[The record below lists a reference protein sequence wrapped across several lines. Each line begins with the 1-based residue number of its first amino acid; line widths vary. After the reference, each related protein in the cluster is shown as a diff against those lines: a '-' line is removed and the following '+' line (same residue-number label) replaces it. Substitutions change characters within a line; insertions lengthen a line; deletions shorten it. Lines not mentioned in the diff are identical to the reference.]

1 MIDYKPMFKLMVE
14 RHISQVELG
23 KMAGLT
29 KSEISR
35 MHCKKG
41 IYSNTLEN
49 ICRVLGVGI
58 EDIMQFKE

>member
-1 MIDYKPMFKLMVE
+1 MVE

-23 KMAGLT
+23 RMAGLT

-41 IYSNTLEN
+41 IYSDTLEN
-49 ICRVLGVGI
+49 ICKVLGVGI